1 MPKKY
6 MILTAASAALLA
18 AGAVFA
24 IILSNSA
31 GSAGQSSTPEF
42 VMPESSQSTPP
53 ESTSTVQSA
62 GTSINSGTAAS
73 SGASTGSAVTR
84 SAPEEVSEPEI
95 TTSAAPATSRSTAD
109 TPFDTASAAKSDVT
123 SAGTAVTSTSPATS
137 TNSAAAVDTPSEPE
151 HIPDNVL
158 VTSGDPLHYIRFEF
172 QKDRVD
178 YSGVYSGDKIT
189 DLRIFRPK
197 IISEPSASGDSFS
210 GSIDVSSLT
219 PGFYIIVARLESGA
233 GMYYVFEMTG
243 DGAAAVPADSLPAAS
258 NLAFM
263 EAPLML
269 PEEGVLQH
277 VTATGDRERAARIL
291 SEIQTLSDRIC
302 AGLTSD
308 YDKVRA
314 LAQWVSLNMYYDK
327 DAQKNGVTDEEI
339 TLDFVL
345 ENHRS
350 VCFGWSNLYSA
361 LCQAQGIKCYNASGS
376 VVTGSRCFLQTET
389 SDERSHSWNLVELDG
404 RLIWVDTVWDSSN
417 TYEKS
422 NYFTS
427 SQDMQYFDIDNTLLS
442 HDHRVT
448 RLEYR
453 DYFAIS

>member
-6 MILTAASAALLA
+6 TIMTAAFAAILA

-24 IILSNSA
+24 IILNNSA
-31 GSAGQSSTPEF
+31 GISGQSSTPEF
-42 VMPESSQSTPP
+42 VMPDSSQVMTAEEPASSK
-53 ESTSTVQSA
+53 STSSASA
-62 GTSINSGTAAS
+62 GTSAE
-73 SGASTGSAVTR
+73 SAVTHAA
-84 SAPEEVSEPEI
+84 SAEASEPEI
-95 TTSAAPATSRSTAD
+95 TTSGTAATSQSATDASSTSGTETASTVTTAGTAFTSSGTYTSSAAPA
-109 TPFDTASAAKSDVT
+109 DV
-123 SAGTAVTSTSPATS
+123 A
-137 TNSAAAVDTPSEPE
+137 PSEPE

-158 VTSGDPLHYIRFEF
+158 VTSGDPLHHIRFEF
-172 QKDRVD
+172 QKERVD
-178 YSGVYSGDKIT
+178 YTGVYSGDRVL
-189 DLRIFRPK
+189 DLRIFRPR
-197 IISEPSASGDSFS
+197 IISEPAASGDSFS
-210 GSIDVSSLT
+210 GSIDVSSLSS
-219 PGFYIIVARLESGA
+219 GFYIIVARLESGA
-233 GMYYVFEMTG
+233 GMYYVFEMTSA
-243 DGAAAVPADSLPAAS
+243 GAAAVPADKLPAAS

-269 PEEGVLQH
+269 PSEGVLQH
-277 VTATGDRERAARIL
+277 ITATGDRERAAAIL
-291 SEIQTLSDRIC
+291 SEIQMLSDRIC
-302 AGLTSD
+302 DGISSD
-308 YDKVRA
+308 YDKARA

-376 VVTGSRCFLQTET
+376 VVTGSRCFLQTKT
-389 SDERSHSWNLVELDG
+389 SDERSHSWNLVDLDG
-404 RLIWVDTVWDSSN
+404 RLIWVDTVWNSSN
-417 TYEKS
+417 TYDKS

-453 DYFAIS
+453 DYFALS